1 MHQLDETVARRAD
14 EERRRRA
21 APARDRSARL
31 HIALVTETYP
41 PELNGVS
48 LSVCRAV
55 DYLRERGHAVEV
67 VRPRQRVDDA
77 RRLRKEEEVLLHGMA
92 LPLYPDV
99 RFGFPAARR
108 LRTRWLQQ
116 RPDVV
121 HVATEGPLGW
131 SALRAASSL
140 RIPVTADYR
149 THFQRY
155 SGHYGVGWLARPID
169 AYLRRFHNRAHI
181 TFVSTAAL
189 QGELQSRGFENLAQV
204 GRGIDIQLFNPD
216 RRSALLRQTW
226 GLRERELAVIYVGRL
241 APEKNLDLVLRAYER
256 VRQVRADAR
265 MIWVG
270 DGPLRRRLQ
279 HAYPDHVYAGLQ
291 RGAELA
297 VHYASGDLFLFP
309 SLTETFGNV
318 TLEALASGL
327 AVIAFNE
334 AAAAQHGRDRMSARL
349 VPSGDEDAFINAA
362 VETACVPELLAQLRV
377 NAPKAVAAVSWPSV
391 LSVFERHLLASAHGY
406 RLYANSAA
414 AN

>member
-1 MHQLDETVARRAD
+1 MHQLDETLARRAE
-14 EERRRRA
+14 EERRRRV
-21 APARDRSARL
+21 APAGERSARL

-77 RRLRKEEEVLLHGMA
+77 RTVREEEVLLRGMA
-92 LPLYPDV
+92 LPLYPGIQ
-99 RFGFPAARR
+99 FGFPAARR

-155 SGHYGVGWLARPID
+155 SGHYGVGWLSRPID
-169 AYLRRFHNRAHI
+169 AYLRRFHNRAHV
-181 TFVSTAAL
+181 TFVSTASL
-189 QGELQSRGFENLAQV
+189 QRELRSRGFDNLAQV
-204 GRGIDIQLFNPD
+204 GRGIDTQLFNPG
-216 RRSALLRQTW
+216 RRRALLRQKW
-226 GLRERELAVIYVGRL
+226 GLREGELAVIHVGRL
-241 APEKNLDLVLRAYER
+241 APEKNLDLVVRAYER

-279 HAYPDHVYAGLQ
+279 QAHPDHVYTGLQ
-291 RGAELA
+291 HDVELA
-297 VHYASGDLFLFP
+297 SHYASADLFLFA

-327 AVIAFNE
+327 ALIAFNE
-334 AAAAQHGRDRMSARL
+334 GAAAQHSRDGTNARL

-362 VETACVPELLAQLRV
+362 VEAARAPELLAHLRA
-377 NAPKAVAAVSWPSV
+377 NAPKAVAAITWSSV
-391 LSVFERHLLASAHGY
+391 LSIFERHLLASAHGY